1 MDVYLQD
8 EHGAELERVLDDT
21 NVIQQM
27 ILRAADEGF
36 QYLCDIDWYGN
47 TVFNVI
53 QSRKVLREWSKL
65 SGRLETAEERRV
77 FEQVRAVLEQ
87 VCEQHH
93 LYIKFEGD

>member
-1 MDVYLQD
+1 M
-8 EHGAELERVLDDT
+8 
-21 NVIQQM
+21 
-27 ILRAADEGF
+27 
-36 QYLCDIDWYGN
+36 
-47 TVFNVI
+47 FNVI